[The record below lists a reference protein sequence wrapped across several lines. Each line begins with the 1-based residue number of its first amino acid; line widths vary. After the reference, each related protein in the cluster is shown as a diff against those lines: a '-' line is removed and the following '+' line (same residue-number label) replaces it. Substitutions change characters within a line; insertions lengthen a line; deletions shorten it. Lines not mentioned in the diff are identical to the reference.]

1 MGNPELVSYKNCFLS
16 EDPEQFAYYM
26 KKTYD
31 EQKTLLS
38 LKKNAY
44 KSYSENFSPNVA
56 CKRFIKELKYT
67 MNSK

>member
-38 LKKNAY
+38 LKKMHIN
-44 KSYSENFSPNVA
+44 
-56 CKRFIKELKYT
+56 RILKILVQ
-67 MNSK
+67 MLLARDLLKN

>member
-31 EQKTLLS
+31 EQKTLLMPE
-38 LKKNAY
+38 KMHI
-44 KSYSENFSPNVA
+44 KSYS
-56 CKRFIKELKYT
+56 LKILVQ
-67 MNSK
+67 MLLARDLLKN